1 MKRQQYLWN
10 ISRYVIRDMNPNLE
24 APTVVLFGSHFV
36 GRSNLDVYQGW
47 GTQILLE
54 FQTFNFY
61 FDISKS
67 QL

>member
-1 MKRQQYLWN
+1 
-10 ISRYVIRDMNPNLE
+10 MNPNLE